1 MVISID
7 TQLTLENL
15 ERYQQ
20 QQRGISYWKTIN
32 FFPYDEQYEQQ
43 LKELLAID
51 KGSIEEQIR
60 DVATEISVSLEDFKQ
75 QFENYLKVTKTPF
88 CVWQEDRLSGEL
100 NPIFFASLDN
110 LVEHFQPLAV
120 ENDSMPKTPG
130 VLGKILSISKRIAP
144 WIWATVVV
152 IVVIPMVGQWFMV
165 RSLSNDAP
173 QPAIVQTNATP
184 TSAIQ
189 APATQSS
196 QLVQDWVQFEQL
208 AKDKMRSAHAKTEV
222 FARQELDQWSDG
234 LTQRLDESFL
244 GWYFGY
250 FHQKQLQYESFFTGI
265 TGKFQQW
272 LDPSKPSPQ
281 EKIAEEITREFQE
294 EFAKRV
300 LVPQVSEFQLQN
312 ITLKTAKTYIRE
324 LGQEFNQI
332 PVESGISATDWNRYL
347 QNISIA
353 IPGMEGK
360 FVALP
365 LKQITTIG
373 AYTALKPL
381 VVPLLPKVGT
391 AVAGKMVTKVGAKLA
406 AKTGGTLAAKL
417 GGTFLDATVGV
428 GIILWDVWDT
438 NHTANIEK
446 PILRRNLIDYIAEIK
461 ESVLENPT
469 NGIMTIT
476 DKIDAEILKSI
487 QIVKDTQASLDG
499 VS

>member
-20 QQRGISYWKTIN
+20 QQRGISYWKTTN

-43 LKELLAID
+43 LKELLEID
-51 KGSIEEQIR
+51 EGTIEERIRDLATEVGVSIE
-60 DVATEISVSLEDFKQ
+60 DLKQ
-75 QFENYLKVTKTPF
+75 QLENYSKVIKTPF
-88 CVWQEDRLSGEL
+88 CVWQKDRPSGEL
-100 NPIFFASLDN
+100 KPIFFASLDK
-110 LVEHFQPLAV
+110 LVEQFTTLSE
-120 ENDSMPKTPG
+120 ENNSTPKTSG
-130 VLGKILSISKRIAP
+130 ALGKLLSISKRLTP

-152 IVVIPMVGQWFMV
+152 IVVIPMAGQWFMV

-173 QPAIVQTNATP
+173 QPAIVQTNTDP

-189 APATQSS
+189 TPAIQSS
-196 QLVQDWVQFEQL
+196 QPVQDWVQFERL

-244 GWYFGY
+244 DWYFGY

-300 LVPQVSEFQLQN
+300 LVPQISEFQLQN

-332 PVESGISATDWNRYL
+332 PVESGISATEWDRYL
-347 QNISIA
+347 QNTSIA

-365 LKQITTIG
+365 LKQITTVG
-373 AYTALKPL
+373 AYAALKPL

-391 AVAGKMVTKVGAKLA
+391 AVAGKMATKVGSKLA
-406 AKTGGTLAAKL
+406 AKTGGTLGAKL

-428 GIILWDVWDT
+428 GILLWDVWDT
-438 NHTANIEK
+438 NHTASIEK
-446 PILRRNLIDYIAEIK
+446 PILRKNLIDYIAQVK

-469 NGIMTIT
+469 NGIMTVT
-476 DKIDAEILKSI
+476 SKIDREILRSI
-487 QIVKDTQASLDG
+487 QIVKDTQASLDK